1 MQVTSQSSGVER
13 NGLTWFIRILAS
25 YQVCNELFSDE
36 RIFLVAY
43 YYLENVQVDDVRLYW
58 VNYGAAFY
66 RKDAFTKEEDEAIL
80 QAVTDY
86 GEYQWVSNY
95 SRCDGES

>member
-1 MQVTSQSSGVER
+1 M
-13 NGLTWFIRILAS
+13 
-25 YQVCNELFSDE
+25 
-36 RIFLVAY
+36 
-43 YYLENVQVDDVRLYW
+43 DDVRLYW

-86 GEYQWVSNY
+86 GEYQWVSNF